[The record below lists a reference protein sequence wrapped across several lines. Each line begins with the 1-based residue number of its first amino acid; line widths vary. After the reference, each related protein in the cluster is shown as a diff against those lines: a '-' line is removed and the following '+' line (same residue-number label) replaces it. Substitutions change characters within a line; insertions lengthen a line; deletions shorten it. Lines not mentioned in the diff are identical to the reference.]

1 MFGLAFSDAAFS
13 GHILQGWRA
22 VVEADVRMDN
32 GASQFGGQTITA
44 AQFATTLSATHKA
57 PTGFYGVALTEVALA
72 AQLAC
77 RTIVV
82 SNGSF
87 ALRLS
92 SSDGLKAQGF
102 ATAYGSF
109 SAQLGAEFD
118 FAGLT
123 ITTADATAALQSVVD
138 GKAGAVAM
146 TYAIEA
152 PLEAESQM
160 TGAPI
165 EPVTIV
171 EAEEPALQPMA
182 ASFAAT
188 RVEDELRGVFM
199 HTFEKHLRQSERQ
212 ANSLGNPHLGN
223 RELVDQSLAAD
234 GLQIYQGA
242 GVSNGAGNYL
252 LRSWRSHNPKRGLHL
267 LKTYLQMLWPNVWTC
282 TQLWHEKGKPYPT
295 ALSETDGGNHY
306 LTSRVDVSLPSRVTK
321 GADLASVQSGLRAA
335 IPARMVLSLTIK
347 ADDIYTE
354 RAVGCVVERGF
365 VTQVYEGNIK

>member
-1 MFGLAFSDAAFS
+1 MFGLAYSDAAFS
-13 GHILQGWRA
+13 GHILLGWRA
-22 VVEADVRMDN
+22 VVEADVRMSSGD
-32 GASQFGGQTITA
+32 SRFGGQTIAGAKFDTI
-44 AQFATTLSATHKA
+44 LSATHTA

-77 RTIVV
+77 RTISVGQASFSMQLTTPDAFKV
-82 SNGSF
+82 GGFSAVYGGFAAELSSEFSF
-87 ALRLS
+87 A
-92 SSDGLKAQGF
+92 GQ
-102 ATAYGSF
+102 
-109 SAQLGAEFD
+109 
-118 FAGLT
+118 T
-123 ITTADATAALQSVVD
+123 ITTAGISSSASVEFD

-146 TYAIEA
+146 AYSISA
-152 PLEAESQM
+152 PLEAKSDL

-165 EPVTIV
+165 EPVGVI

-188 RVEDELRGVFM
+188 RIEDELRGVFM
-199 HTFEKHLRQSERQ
+199 HSFEKLLRPSERQ
-212 ANSLGNPHLGN
+212 VNSLGNPHLGN

-242 GVSNGAGNYL
+242 GVSNGGGNYL

-267 LKTYLQMLWPNVWTC
+267 LKTYLQMLWPNTWTC
-282 TQLWHEKGKPYPT
+282 TQLWHEIGKPYPT

-335 IPARMVLSLTIK
+335 IPARMVLGLTIK
-347 ADDIYTE
+347 ADDIYSE
-354 RAVGCVVERGF
+354 RAVGCVMERGF